1 MKIYL
6 VGMPFSGKT
15 FIGLKLAEKLSFNF
29 IDINTEIEKEAL
41 MFMDEIYTNLGE
53 ETVKYQE
60 KILLEKL
67 LKEDNIV
74 IVTTCSVVED
84 RKNKNLID
92 GIVIYLTVSDQI
104 LEKRKNEGY
113 PNFLVEKYSIEDL
126 SKKRFLLYQNFA
138 TDIVENE
145 EDYNKTIDQILK
157 IVTNSWYFTYIY
169 SIIITLY

>member
-15 FIGLKLAEKLSFNF
+15 FIGQKLAEKLSFNF

-74 IVTTCSVVED
+74 IATTCSVVED

-92 GIVIYLTVSDQI
+92 GTVIYLTVSDQI

-126 SKKRFLLYQNFA
+126 SKKRFLQYQNFA

-157 IVTNSWYFTYIY
+157 IVTNS
-169 SIIITLY
+169 